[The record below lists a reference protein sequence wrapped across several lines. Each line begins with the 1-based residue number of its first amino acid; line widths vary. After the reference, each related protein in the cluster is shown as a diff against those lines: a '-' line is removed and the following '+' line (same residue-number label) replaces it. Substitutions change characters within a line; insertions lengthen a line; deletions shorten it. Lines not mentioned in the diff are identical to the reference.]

1 MHPWT
6 LFMEYVCL
14 HACVCVFVCVCKYDF
29 YKVHLERATRKPQI
43 GVSTLGKV
51 RVCYVPGV
59 ILWRL

>member
-1 MHPWT
+1 MR
-6 LFMEYVCL
+6 VC
-14 HACVCVFVCVCKYDF
+14 VCVCKSDF
-29 YKVHLERATRKPQI
+29 YKVHLGRATRKPQI